1 MQCAQSGEWKV
12 RLDVRLAR
20 KEDSW
25 PFSMDPNNVSRE
37 GSFANPQADALRR
50 GAVRASRAAPPSSIC
65 DTLYVNLRLCTSS
78 EENMIEER
86 NKHMCVACDH

>member
-1 MQCAQSGEWKV
+1 MHCAQSGEWKV

-37 GSFANPQADALRR
+37 GSLANPQADALRR
-50 GAVRASRAAPPSSIC
+50 GAVRASRAAPPSNTC
-65 DTLYVNLRLCTSS
+65 NTPYANLKLCIL
-78 EENMIEER
+78 NGR
-86 NKHMCVACDH
+86 V